1 MRHIIFIIGLAC
13 LILSTTLVLAHEKSH
28 QQHQQVPTLKKST
41 TTVSLEEDKVTIT
54 FGPIDLPAGH
64 EGDLAASMPKH
75 FFKMPE
81 LRYMT
86 GYKAEVFTKE
96 NGPLPKEYLHHL
108 LLLDMDEP
116 SISCP
121 GEPLFM
127 AGAGMEMTDT
137 RFPPGHGV
145 RLDPTHKLMTLVAFY
160 HKVPP
165 TKNVYARFT
174 MYTAPQ
180 GAKIAPLEV
189 YQVGVNVVCFSKF
202 DQRPVNQSDEGI
214 SIQPGVQVNTAPLR
228 FLVDGC
234 VKYAYPHGHNG
245 VLLVALENRTRN
257 KTLLRTVPIV
267 APDGT
272 LIEFPPHQVY
282 SDAEGFSVNTK
293 EDYEMVLVHHRPLQQ
308 KTEAWGMGNYLLY
321 MTRGECQTLAKNDT
335 P

>member
-137 RFPPGHGV
+137 RFPSGHGV

-165 TKNVYARFT
+165 TKHVYARFT
-174 MYTAPQ
+174 MYTAPR